1 MVQDYVD
8 DYKIEQQGG
17 TMANSIQLEKN
28 FIIGG
33 KPSAYLTPN
42 FRLKE
47 FTRANGKIRVHREL
61 VAGLQILRDNL
72 SMPIDIDSERPA
84 AAYHPGD
91 DGLCVVITANDP
103 SRLEKEVK
111 KLIKL
116 DYFSCCEHKGDNLYL
131 EMPDPSQ
138 LPHLA
143 PKVAFDCGMKV
154 TAAFETSGDP
164 YLQVTGNFDLAGL
177 SFGPIQCNLKSGTLQ
192 ELFRRMRGEDEHRLQ
207 RCFDNEDDYKIFW
220 KVLDGSRKKAIIW
233 ADGLST
239 GTGKHGFSQPW
250 KGYLQAVGREKLFR
264 EVMLRYAYDKY
275 GKLLMSALAFLRGVS
290 PIPINNLRCLAALY
304 DMGVQQG
311 SLSKAHNAIKRRV
324 AAEQPADE
332 FSLTRIAVEERA
344 KKASSRWRADCL
356 SRRLCILERQPVSVS
371 LDGQRSRRS
380 NRSSYLLRDSS
391 VKGLDRYLVG

>member
-1 MVQDYVD
+1 
-8 DYKIEQQGG
+8 
-17 TMANSIQLEKN
+17 MANSIQLEEN

-33 KPSAYLTPN
+33 KSTAYLTPN
-42 FRLKE
+42 FLLKE
-47 FTRANGKIRVHREL
+47 FIRANGKIRVHREL
-61 VAGLQILRDNL
+61 VAGLQILRDNF
-72 SMPIDIDSERPA
+72 SMPIEIDPERPA
-84 AAYHPGD
+84 TAYQPGD
-91 DGLCVVITANDP
+91 DGLCIVITANDP
-103 SRLEKEVK
+103 STLEKEAQ
-111 KLIKL
+111 KLVRL
-116 DYFSCCEHKGDNLYL
+116 DYFSRCNRNGNNLYL
-131 EMPDPSQ
+131 EMHHPSQ
-138 LPHLA
+138 LPYIA

-154 TAAFETSGDP
+154 TAAFETRGDP
-164 YLQVTGNFDLAGL
+164 YQEVTGNFDLAGL

-192 ELFRRMRGEDEHRLQ
+192 ELFRRMRGEDERRLQ
-207 RCFDNEDDYKIFW
+207 RCFENKDDYLIFW
-220 KVLDGSRKKAIIW
+220 EVLDGSRKKAIIW

-290 PIPINNLRCLAALY
+290 SIPINNLRCLAALY

-311 SLSKAHNAIKRRV
+311 SLSKAHHAIKRRV
-324 AAEQPADE
+324 VAEQPADE
-332 FSLTRIAVEERA
+332 FTLTRIAVEERA
-344 KKASSRWRADCL
+344 KKASPRWRADCL